1 MKKNNIVL
9 NMLMLLMFIA
19 TNFLFTVPRASCS
32 EKSDKKSAGDDVSID
47 FETRLRFYLDLKTKR
62 FLRKM
67 AVKEGALLEMIR
79 TVTDEVQARGKS
91 GALDGDFGFDLI
103 YGKSNQILEEFDA
116 EIESIKNIV
125 KELDKLELTIQ
136 RMDDLKLLKE
146 VEQIKDGLM
155 SALDDQKLATNKLTK
170 QQVAGM
176 IDDYSGEINRIL
188 RIYEEIEL
196 FQKKA
201 RSIGDAEIVK
211 QLDIQKQRVI
221 QALEQSRIAGAA
233 PETVVQN
240 YIEEAASIVEILKQI
255 DVLNQRMGVDSTFN
269 SDVETVRDNIIANV
283 DERIL
288 KLFGYQTGHDF
299 SGVTI
304 SEYFNTWKAER
315 VAEYQLKLARYQIV
329 RESLIKS
336 ATPKERN
343 RMLER
348 EITNALLMYS
358 EEKYEL
364 SELLFTNIYDA
375 YSSYY
380 PNLDGVIFYRS
391 EANYANHYYDAA
403 MGGYKKLINDY
414 SNSQYVGQSYLRMA
428 MINYTYGL
436 NGEFISNYDK
446 ARQSTG
452 IDAEDMNKLHYFAG
466 HLYVND
472 RRFNDAETVLKNV
485 KEGSKYYM
493 AAQYL
498 HGIVLTNLEKFTQA
512 KNVFEQL
519 TDQQSYPWTDLNTS
533 IIRNESLLKLGYLHY
548 QRGEYDKA
556 SAYFDQ
562 VSRGYE
568 GYDSSLLAQA
578 WTNLKKGEY
587 DNAIN
592 KVDLIC
598 NNYLLSNYTYEALV
612 LSAHCKR
619 IQHRNDE
626 AIKDF
631 RYVTNATHVLNRVQE
646 YNKEREHILQQ
657 LDELEILEE
666 KILEHQN
673 QRLYPEVVRIRDVI
687 NDALMAFRYRGAV
700 SSRLLEE
707 YNDERKI
714 LVRQI
719 EEFENIITFAEENG
733 DKKMKSDALKQRNR
747 LVSVLENYQL
757 EQSVSGVS
765 YFMDYPL
772 ATKEGG
778 IIYRRGI
785 VQKLLSELL
794 VEKQRV
800 QDDLQIVAELM
811 AISDNQTRMDAAID
825 LEIIGE
831 ELQDLHNQ
839 LNQFQVWLANHQV
852 EQIHTE
858 TEKWA
863 DLSGFGLSDLNYM
876 SYRERINKIAGYSKN
891 LNEIDEVLQEKRKN
905 LEARIWRFDSEVKKI
920 QKEMEAEK
928 IRLEKLEKEKYFQ
941 EIYFETKTK
950 EIEQESGIEG
960 LEELNLLNEN
970 GKEL

>member
-1 MKKNNIVL
+1 MRKNNVVL
-9 NMLMLLMFIA
+9 TVLMLLIFGAALAIFA
-19 TNFLFTVPRASCS
+19 VPPAM
-32 EKSDKKSAGDDVSID
+32 KSGAPEKKSAGEEIYID
-47 FETRLRFYLDLKTKR
+47 FESRLRFYLDLKTKR

-67 AVKEGALLEMIR
+67 AVKEAALLEMIR
-79 TVTDEVQARGKS
+79 NVTDEVQARGKT
-91 GALDGDFGFDLI
+91 GAREGDFGFDLV
-103 YGKSNQILEEFDA
+103 YGKSNQILAEFDA
-116 EIESIKNIV
+116 EIETIKNIV
-125 KELDKLELTIQ
+125 KELDKLERTIQ
-136 RMDDLKLLKE
+136 RMDDLKMLKE
-146 VEQIKDGLM
+146 VEQIKDGLL
-155 SALDDQKLATNKLTK
+155 SALDDQKLATKKLTK
-170 QQVAGM
+170 QQVARM
-176 IDDYSGEINRIL
+176 IEDYSSEINRIL
-188 RIYEEIEL
+188 KIYEDIEL

-201 RSIGDAEIVK
+201 RGIGDTQIVK

-221 QALEQSRIAGAA
+221 QVLEQSRIAGAA
-233 PETVVQN
+233 PESVVQN

-255 DVLNQRMGVDSTFN
+255 DELNQQVGADSIFN
-269 SDVETVRDNIIANV
+269 ADAETVRDDIIASV

-288 KLFGYQTGHDF
+288 KLFGYQSGSDF

-304 SEYFNTWKAER
+304 SEYFNAWKSER
-315 VAEYQLKLARYQIV
+315 VAEYKLKLAKYQIV

-336 ATPKERN
+336 ATAKERN

-348 EITNALLMYS
+348 EITNALLAYS

-364 SELLFTNIYDA
+364 SELLFKNIYETYA
-375 YSSYY
+375 SYY

-403 MGGYKKLINDY
+403 MSGYKKLINNFSD
-414 SNSQYVGQSYLRMA
+414 SQYVGQSYLRLA

-436 NGEFISNYDK
+436 NSEFLTYFDK

-452 IDAEDMNKLHYFAG
+452 IEAEDLNKLHYIAA
-466 HLYVND
+466 HLYVKE
-472 RRFNDAETVLKNV
+472 RRFKDAETVLENV

-512 KNVFEQL
+512 KNVFENL
-519 TDQQSYPWTDLNTS
+519 TDQQNYPWTDLNTS

-548 QRGEYDKA
+548 QRGEFEKA

-562 VSRGYE
+562 VSKGYE

-578 WTNLKKGEY
+578 WTNLKQGEY
-587 DNAIN
+587 NNAIT

-619 IQHRNDE
+619 IQKRNEE
-626 AIKDF
+626 AIEDF
-631 RYVTNATHVLNRVQE
+631 RYVTNAQHVLNRVQE

-657 LDELEILEE
+657 LDELEILESQ
-666 KILEHQN
+666 ILEHQN
-673 QRLYPEVVRIRDVI
+673 ERLYPEVVRIRDVI
-687 NDALMAFRYRGAV
+687 NDALRAFRYRGAV

-719 EEFENIITFAEENG
+719 EEFENIIAFAEERG

-785 VQKLLSELL
+785 VQKLLNELF

-811 AISDNQTRMDAAID
+811 SLSENQTRMDASID

-839 LNQFQVWLANHQV
+839 LNQFQVWLANHQIDEV
-852 EQIHTE
+852 NTDTE
-858 TEKWA
+858 RWA

-876 SYRERINKIAGYSKN
+876 SYRERINKIASYSKN
-891 LNEIDEVLQEKRKN
+891 LNEIDTVLKEKRNN
-905 LEARIWRFDSEVKKI
+905 LEQRIWRFDNEVKTI

-950 EIEQESGIEG
+950 EIEQQSAIEG
-960 LEELNLLNEN
+960 LEELNLLNES

>member
-1 MKKNNIVL
+1 MEKKNIVL
-9 NMLMLLMFIA
+9 SVLMLLMFLASIVFFA
-19 TNFLFTVPRASCS
+19 VPQARCS
-32 EKSDKKSAGDDVSID
+32 EKPDKKSGKDDVYIE
-47 FETRLRFYLDLKTKR
+47 FESRLRFYLDLKTKR

-67 AVKEGALLEMIR
+67 AVKEGVLLEMIR
-79 TVTDEVQARGKS
+79 NVTDEIQARGKA
-91 GALDGDFGFDLI
+91 GALDGDFGFDLV

-125 KELDKLELTIQ
+125 KELDKLEVTIQ

-146 VEQIKDGLM
+146 VEQVKDRLLG
-155 SALDDQKLATNKLTK
+155 ALDDQKLATKKLTR
-170 QQVAGM
+170 QQVANM
-176 IDDYSGEINRIL
+176 IEDYSGEINRIL
-188 RIYEEIEL
+188 KIYEDIEL

-201 RSIGDAEIVK
+201 RGIGDTEIVK

-221 QALEQSRIAGAA
+221 HALEQSRIAGAA

-240 YIEEAASIVEILKQI
+240 YIEEAASIVNILEQI
-255 DVLNQRMGVDSTFN
+255 DVLNEQIGVDSTLN
-269 SDVETVRDNIIANV
+269 LDVETVRDNIIANV
-283 DERIL
+283 DERIF
-288 KLFGYQTGHDF
+288 KLFGYQTGKDF

-304 SEYFNTWKAER
+304 TEYFNTWKAER
-315 VAEYQLKLARYQIV
+315 VAEYQLKLTRYQIL

-336 ATPKERN
+336 ATAKERN

-348 EITNALLMYS
+348 EITNALLNYS

-364 SELLFTNIYDA
+364 SELLFTNIYEA
-375 YSSYY
+375 YETYY

-391 EANYANHYYDAA
+391 EANYANHYYDVA
-403 MGGYKKLINDY
+403 MSGYKKLINDY
-414 SNSQYVGQSYLRMA
+414 PASQYVGQSYLRMA
-428 MINYTYGL
+428 MISYTYGL
-436 NGEFISNYDK
+436 NSEFIRNFDK
-446 ARQSTG
+446 ARQSQG
-452 IDAEDMNKLHYFAG
+452 IEAEDLNKLHYIAA
-466 HLYVND
+466 HLYVKD
-472 RRFNDAETVLKNV
+472 RRFKDAETVLNGI
-485 KEGSKYYM
+485 KENSKYYM

-498 HGIVLTNLEKFTQA
+498 QGIVLTNLEKFTQA
-512 KNVFEQL
+512 KNIFEKL
-519 TDQQSYPWTDLNTS
+519 TDQQNYPWTDLNTS
-533 IIRNESLLKLGYLHY
+533 IIRNESLLKLGYIHY
-548 QRGEYDKA
+548 QRGEYKKA
-556 SAYFDQ
+556 SSYFDQ
-562 VSRGYE
+562 VSKGYE

-631 RYVTNATHVLNRVQE
+631 QYVTNAKHVLNRVQE

-666 KILEHQN
+666 DIFEHQN
-673 QRLYPEVVRIRDVI
+673 KRLYPEVVRIRDII

-714 LVRQI
+714 LIRQI
-719 EEFENIITFAEENG
+719 EEFENIITFAEEQGN
-733 DKKMKSDALKQRNR
+733 KRMKSDALKQRDR
-747 LVSVLENYQL
+747 LVSVLEKYQL

-785 VQKLLSELL
+785 VKKLLSELL

-800 QDDLQIVAELM
+800 QDDLQIVAELTS
-811 AISDNQTRMDAAID
+811 ISGDQTRMDATID

-852 EQIHTE
+852 EQVHSDAE
-858 TEKWA
+858 RWA

-876 SYRERINKIAGYSKN
+876 SYQERIKKITSYSKN
-891 LNEIDEVLQEKRKN
+891 LNEIDMVLGEKRKN
-905 LEARIWRFDSEVKKI
+905 LEERIWRFDNEVKKI
-920 QKEMEAEK
+920 QKEMEAEQ

-941 EIYFETKTK
+941 EIYFEIKTK
-950 EIEQESGIEG
+950 EIERESAIEG
-960 LEELNLLNEN
+960 LEELNLQNES